1 MGKVSTYDMGCSQ
14 AGTLS
19 ELVMF
24 RLADDYLMTYQ
35 SKIEAV
41 TKEDVA
47 RVAKKYINFEH
58 LTILIVGDRKV
69 IEPKLKETPYA
80 PVVHVLDTEG
90 NAQTNV
96 TELNGAPRKSDKS
109 PRTTLR

>member
-1 MGKVSTYDMGCSQ
+1 MSFQSSLHPPEHEQSCPHAVPKLIKL
-14 AGTLS
+14 LS
-19 ELVMF
+19 ELPKF
-24 RLADDYLMTYQ
+24 RFCDTAGMPCAYERDY
-35 SKIEAV
+35 
-41 TKEDVA
+41 
-47 RVAKKYINFEH
+47 EH

-90 NAQTNV
+90 NPQTNV
-96 TELNGAPRKSDKS
+96 TGLNGEPRKSDKS